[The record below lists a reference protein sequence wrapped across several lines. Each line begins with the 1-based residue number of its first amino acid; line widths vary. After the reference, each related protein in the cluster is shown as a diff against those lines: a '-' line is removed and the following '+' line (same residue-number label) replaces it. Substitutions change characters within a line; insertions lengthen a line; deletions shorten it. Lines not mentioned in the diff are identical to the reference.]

1 MNIIKRRKIFYVISA
16 VMLVPG
22 IISLLFNGLT
32 LGIDFTGGSRFELE
46 NVTKLDRQT
55 LESVIEEKA
64 EVISLQITEE
74 NTYLVRTEVISQQ
87 TNNEIVAAITVRDSG
102 VKQLSFET
110 VGATIGSETTQ
121 KAVLAVVIASLLITG
136 YIAYVFREVSKPLA
150 SWKYGVAAVI
160 ALLHDVVFVLGV
172 FSILGALFNVEVDAL
187 FITALLTVMGFSVHD
202 SIVVFDRIR
211 ENLKKELPLPFDEVV
226 NVSLLETLNRSINT
240 SISTILVLF
249 TLLLFSD
256 GALRWFIFA
265 LFIGVLS
272 GTFSSIFNASPL
284 LVTWNDWDQKRKKK
298 LKNKS

>member
-1 MNIIKRRKIFYVISA
+1 MNIIKRRKIFYIISA

-22 IISLLFNGLT
+22 IISFIFNGLN
-32 LGIDFTGGSRFELE
+32 LGIDFTGGSRMELS
-46 NVTKLDRQT
+46 NVTSLSQQELRQT
-55 LESVIEEKA
+55 VEEKTH
-64 EVISLQITEE
+64 VVSLQQTED
-74 NTYLVRTEVISQQ
+74 NTYLVRTQ
-87 TNNEIVAAITVRDSG
+87 TIPQKMNNEILTAVTAKDNG

-110 VGATIGSETTQ
+110 VGPTIGSETTQ
-121 KAVLAVVIASLLITG
+121 KAFLAVIIASLLITG

-160 ALLHDVVFVLGV
+160 ALLHDVIFVVGV
-172 FSILGALFNVEVDAL
+172 FSILGVLFKIEVDAL

-211 ENLKKELPLPFDEVV
+211 ENLKKEIPLPFDEVV
-226 NVSLLETLNRSINT
+226 NVSLLETLNRSLNT

-265 LFIGVLS
+265 LLIGILS

-284 LVTWNDWDQKRKKK
+284 LVTWNNWDQKRRK
-298 LKNKS
+298 KNKT

>member
-1 MNIIKRRKIFYVISA
+1 MNIIKRRKIFYLISA

-22 IISLLFNGLT
+22 IISLLFNGLR
-32 LGIDFTGGSRFELE
+32 LGIDFTGGSRIEIGH
-46 NVTKLDRQT
+46 VTQIDRQ
-55 LESVIEEKA
+55 
-64 EVISLQITEE
+64 EVISTVEKFAPVITVQNAEE
-74 NTYLVRTEVISQQ
+74 GVYLIRTEAISQK
-87 TNNEIVAAITVRDSG
+87 TNDEILRSLQEKDSD
-102 VKQLSFET
+102 VKPLSFET
-110 VGATIGSETTQ
+110 VGATIGSETTN
-121 KAVLAVVIASLLITG
+121 KAFIAVVIASLLITG

-150 SWKYGVAAVI
+150 SWKYGVAAVV
-160 ALLHDVVFVLGV
+160 ALLHDVIFVVGV
-172 FSILGALFNVEVDAL
+172 FSLLGLIWQVEVDAL

-226 NVSLLETLNRSINT
+226 NVSLLETLNRSLNT

-265 LFIGVLS
+265 LLIGVLS

-284 LVTWNDWDQKRKKK
+284 LVTWNNWDKKRRTNTKK
-298 LKNKS
+298 

>member
-1 MNIIKRRKIFYVISA
+1 MNIIKRRKIFYLISA
-16 VMLVPG
+16 IMLVPG
-22 IISLLFNGLT
+22 IISLIFNGLH
-32 LGIDFTGGSRFELE
+32 LGIDFTGGSRLELGQVTRIEKEEVQSIVEQHTPVITIQNTDE
-46 NVTKLDRQT
+46 N
-55 LESVIEEKA
+55 E
-64 EVISLQITEE
+64 
-74 NTYLVRTEVISQQ
+74 YLIRTQAISQQ
-87 TNNEIVAAITVRDSG
+87 KSDEILASIKAKDKD
-102 VKQLSFET
+102 VKSLSFET
-110 VGATIGSETTQ
+110 VGSTIGSETTR
-121 KAVLAVVIASLLITG
+121 KAFIAVLIASLLITA

-160 ALLHDVVFVLGV
+160 ALLHDVIFVIGV
-172 FSILGALFNVEVDAL
+172 FSILGALWNIEVDSL
-187 FITALLTVMGFSVHD
+187 FITAVLTVMGFSVHD

-226 NVSLLETLNRSINT
+226 NVSLLETLNRSLNT

-284 LVTWNDWDQKRKKK
+284 LVTWNEWDHKRKKSS
-298 LKNKS
+298 KNKK

>member
-1 MNIIKRRKIFYVISA
+1 MNIIKRRKIFYLISA

-22 IISLLFNGLT
+22 IISLLFNGLR
-32 LGIDFTGGSRFELE
+32 LGIDFTGGSRIEIGQ
-46 NVTKLDRQT
+46 VTQIDRQEIIST
-55 LESVIEEKA
+55 VEKFAPVITVQNAEEGVYLIRTEAISQKTND
-64 EVISLQITEE
+64 EILRSLQEK
-74 NTYLVRTEVISQQ
+74 
-87 TNNEIVAAITVRDSG
+87 DSD
-102 VKQLSFET
+102 VKPLSFET
-110 VGATIGSETTQ
+110 VGATIGSETTN
-121 KAVLAVVIASLLITG
+121 KAFIAVVIASLLITG

-150 SWKYGVAAVI
+150 SWKYGVAAVV
-160 ALLHDVVFVLGV
+160 ALLHDVIFVVGV
-172 FSILGALFNVEVDAL
+172 FSLLGLIWQVEVDAL

-226 NVSLLETLNRSINT
+226 NVSLLETLNRSLNT

-265 LFIGVLS
+265 LLIGVLS

-284 LVTWNDWDQKRKKK
+284 LVTWNNWDKKRRTNTKK
-298 LKNKS
+298 

>member
-1 MNIIKRRKIFYVISA
+1 MNIIKHRKIFYIISA

-22 IISLLFNGLT
+22 IISFIFNGLH
-32 LGIDFTGGSRFELE
+32 LGIDFTGGSRIELGNVSELSEQELQQTLE
-46 NVTKLDRQT
+46 NVIPVVSIQQT
-55 LESVIEEKA
+55 GD
-64 EVISLQITEE
+64 
-74 NTYLVRTEVISQQ
+74 NTYLVRTEPISQQ
-87 TNNEIVAAITVRDSG
+87 QNDEALSVVKSKDIGVR
-102 VKQLSFET
+102 QLSFET

-121 KAVLAVVIASLLITG
+121 KAFLAVVIASLLITG

-150 SWKYGVAAVI
+150 SWKYGTAAVV
-160 ALLHDVVFVLGV
+160 ALLHDVIFVVGV
-172 FSILGALFNVEVDAL
+172 FSILGVLFHVEVDAL

-211 ENLKKELPLPFDEVV
+211 ENLKREVPLPFDEVV
-226 NVSLLETLNRSINT
+226 NASLLETLNRSLNT

-249 TLLLFSD
+249 TLLLFTD

-284 LVTWNDWDQKRKKK
+284 LVTWNNWDQKRKRKIKK
-298 LKNKS
+298 